1 MSISASLG
9 ACLTNDRRSEGDP
22 DRADFCDRFPRIA
35 GAYVRE
41 TIAERCRSG
50 AAAVGEHRSARLLG
64 RGRGGRGTRLI
75 RFQHVAE
82 AAQSP
87 HLQPEGSESTAQTVY
102 ADLDRG
108 VGRRVTP
115 AAQTVCDRLFT
126 DYAARA
132 YGQRLQQRH
141 LARRQIETR
150 L

>member
-1 MSISASLG
+1 MPAAFTASMSSGTLTTLSISENSVCRRRWTNSADINRTLG
-9 ACLTNDRRSEGDP
+9 ACLSNDRRSEGDP
-22 DRADFCDRFPRIA
+22 DRAGFCDRFPRIA

-50 AAAVGEHRSARLLG
+50 VAAVGEHRSARLLG

-108 VGRRVTP
+108 
-115 AAQTVCDRLFT
+115 
-126 DYAARA
+126 
-132 YGQRLQQRH
+132 
-141 LARRQIETR
+141 
-150 L
+150 